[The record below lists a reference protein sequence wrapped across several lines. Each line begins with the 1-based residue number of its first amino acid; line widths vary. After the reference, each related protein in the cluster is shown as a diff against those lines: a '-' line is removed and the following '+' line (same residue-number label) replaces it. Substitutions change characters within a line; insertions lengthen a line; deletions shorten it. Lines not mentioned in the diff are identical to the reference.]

1 LPVKRE
7 KGKGRREKGGAWRNS
22 TNGSA
27 FEGGRGGRG
36 QITDVDRVSDSLF
49 YLGFVRVIT
58 NVTDRKNKLDRKT
71 VKC

>member
-7 KGKGRREKGGAWRNS
+7 KGEGRREKGEAWRNS

-27 FEGGRGGRG
+27 HEEGRG

-49 YLGFVRVIT
+49 YLGFV
-58 NVTDRKNKLDRKT
+58 
-71 VKC
+71 